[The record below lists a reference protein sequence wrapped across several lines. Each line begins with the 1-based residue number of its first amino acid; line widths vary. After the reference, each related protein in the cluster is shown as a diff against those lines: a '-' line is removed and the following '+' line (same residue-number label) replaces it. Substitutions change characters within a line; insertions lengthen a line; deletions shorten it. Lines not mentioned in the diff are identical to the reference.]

1 MNIIRVILSLSF
13 ILISLGASSQ
23 TPSNKDGLNIEDAYN
38 RAKNEYKV
46 FEQKHGGFVQ
56 TDNVLMHYLT
66 WGNPSDIP
74 LIWSHGSLTHSYEL
88 ANVAESLVE
97 GGYYI
102 IAIDYYGHGKTP
114 IPDHE
119 VSIYHSADD
128 ILVLMDSLK
137 IEKAVLGGFSRG
149 GYIATAFYDSY
160 PERVMALILEDGG
173 SVAFNTYN
181 HTMSNDSLQAK
192 ISHVALPKELD
203 ELYNLSYDTE
213 FEAYKSLYDPIEGGT
228 QFEILSVVKQKNNK
242 WITYAGLLDFFQMRD
257 SVQYSNVVLKPNR
270 ASLYGAS
277 ITMVQ
282 PKIIFRNLQ
291 VPMLILDPVSNNDPM
306 PFEKE
311 NMELQKKFPMLVSRI
326 EYSNTEHNIHYEHP
340 QSFVKDLVEFL
351 KENKEIKIK
360 HSK

>member
-1 MNIIRVILSLSF
+1 MNILRTILSVAF
-13 ILISLGASSQ
+13 VLISLTVSSQ
-23 TPSNKDGLNIEDAYN
+23 TLSNKAALNIKDAYN
-38 RAKNEYKV
+38 RAKIEYAA
-46 FEQKHGGFVQ
+46 FEEKHGSFVQ

-66 WGNPSDIP
+66 WGDPSDTA
-74 LIWSHGSLTHSYEL
+74 LIWSHGSFTHSYEL
-88 ANVAESLVE
+88 ANVAENLVE
-97 GGYYI
+97 GGYYV

-149 GYIATAFYDSY
+149 GYVATAFYDSY
-160 PERVMALILEDGG
+160 PERVLALILEDGG

-192 ISHVALPKELD
+192 INHIALPEELD
-203 ELYNLSYDTE
+203 KLYNSSYNTE
-213 FEAYKSLYDPIEGGT
+213 LEAYKSLYDPIEGGT
-228 QFEILSVVKQKNNK
+228 QFEILSVVKQKNDK

-257 SVQYSNVVLKPNR
+257 SAQFSNIVLKPTN

-291 VPMLILDPVSNNDPM
+291 VPMLILDPVSDNDPM

-311 NMELQKKFPMLVSRI
+311 NIELQKKFPRLVKRI

-351 KENKEIKIK
+351 QKIK
-360 HSK
+360 ASK

>member
-1 MNIIRVILSLSF
+1 MNIIRAILGLSFVLTSLS
-13 ILISLGASSQ
+13 ASSQ
-23 TPSNKDGLNIEDAYN
+23 TPFNKDGLNIEEAYN
-38 RAKNEYKV
+38 KAKIEYEV

-66 WGNPSDIP
+66 WGDPSDIP

-149 GYIATAFYDSY
+149 GYIATAFYDSH
-160 PERVMALILEDGG
+160 PERVLALILEDGG

-192 ISHVALPKELD
+192 ISHIALPEELD
-203 ELYNLSYDTE
+203 KLYNSSYDTE
-213 FEAYKSLYDPIEGGT
+213 LEAYRSLYDSIEGGT
-228 QFEILSVVKQKNNK
+228 QFEILSVVKQQNNK

-257 SVQYSNVVLKPNR
+257 STQFSNIILKPNK

-291 VPMLILDPVSNNDPM
+291 VPILILDPVSDNDPM

-311 NMELQKKFPMLVSRI
+311 NIELQKKFPGLVKRI
-326 EYSNTEHNIHYEHP
+326 QYSNTEHNIHYEHP
-340 QSFVKDLVEFL
+340 ESFVQDLVEFL
-351 KENKEIKIK
+351 KEIKV
-360 HSK
+360 SK

>member
-1 MNIIRVILSLSF
+1 MNIVRTIFSVSF
-13 ILISLGASSQ
+13 VLISLTVLSQ
-23 TPSNKDGLNIEDAYN
+23 TSSNKDNLKIEEAYN
-38 RAKNEYKV
+38 RAKIEYSA
-46 FEQKHGGFVQ
+46 FEKKHGDFIQ

-66 WGNPSDIP
+66 WGNSSDTP

-88 ANVAESLVE
+88 ANIAESLVE
-97 GGYYI
+97 GGYYV

-137 IEKAVLGGFSRG
+137 IGKAILGGFSRG
-149 GYIATAFYDSY
+149 GYIASAFYDSY
-160 PERVMALILEDGG
+160 PERVLALILEDGG

-192 ISHVALPKELD
+192 ISHLALPKELD
-203 ELYNLSYDTE
+203 ELYNSSYNTE
-213 FEAYKSLYDPIEGGT
+213 FEAYNSLYDPVEGGT

-257 SVQYSNVVLKPNR
+257 SVQYSNVILKPNK

-291 VPMLILDPVSNNDPM
+291 VPMLILDPVSSNDPL

-311 NMELQKKFPMLVSRI
+311 NMELQKKFPNLVRRI
-326 EYSNTEHNIHYEHP
+326 QYDNTEHNIHYEHP
-340 QSFVKDLVEFL
+340 QSFVQDLVEFL
-351 KENKEIKIK
+351 KEIKGLK
-360 HSK
+360 